1 MTRDHTHTPSLSH
14 RPRFGLLL
22 ALLTAAAFGT
32 SGAFARSLI
41 DAGWTPAAAVTARV
55 SIAAVVLLV
64 PSIVALR
71 GRWSVLRRN
80 LPMITAFGLIAIAGC
95 QVAYF
100 NAVQHLSVAVALL
113 LEYMGIVLVVGWLWV
128 RHRQRP
134 RRLTVGGTVVSI
146 LGLALVLDLVGDATV
161 DLVGVLWGL
170 VAAIGLA
177 VFFVMSAKSDPE
189 LPPIV
194 MAGGGMVIGAIA
206 LLALGAVG
214 LLPLAATTADVVFAG
229 QDVPWWVP
237 ILGLSLLAA
246 VFAYVVGIMAA
257 RALGS
262 KLASF
267 VGLTEVLFAVL
278 FAWLLLGQLPTVVQ
292 LLGGALIV
300 AGVAMVRID
309 ELREGSEFDEPVVPT
324 PAG

>member
-1 MTRDHTHTPSLSH
+1 MTHDHTQSPSV
-14 RPRFGLLL
+14 PRRARYGLLL

-41 DAGWTPAAAVTARV
+41 DAGWSPSSAVTARV
-55 SIAAVVLLV
+55 TIAAAVLLV
-64 PSIVALR
+64 PSLVALR
-71 GRWSVLRRN
+71 GRGRVLRRN
-80 LPMITAFGLIAIAGC
+80 LPIILIFGLVAIAGC

-177 VFFVMSAKSDPE
+177 VFFVS
-189 LPPIV
+189 
-194 MAGGGMVIGAIA
+194 
-206 LLALGAVG
+206 
-214 LLPLAATTADVVFAG
+214 
-229 QDVPWWVP
+229 
-237 ILGLSLLAA
+237 
-246 VFAYVVGIMAA
+246 
-257 RALGS
+257 
-262 KLASF
+262 
-267 VGLTEVLFAVL
+267 
-278 FAWLLLGQLPTVVQ
+278 
-292 LLGGALIV
+292 
-300 AGVAMVRID
+300 
-309 ELREGSEFDEPVVPT
+309 
-324 PAG
+324 

>member
-161 DLVGVLWGL
+161 DVVGVLWGL

-177 VFFVMSAKSDPE
+177 VFFVMSAKSDPD

>member
-100 NAVQHLSVAVALL
+100 NAVQHLSVAVSLL

>member
-309 ELREGSEFDEPVVPT
+309 ELREGSEFDEPAVPT

>member
-278 FAWLLLGQLPTVVQ
+278 FAWLLLGQLPTMVQ